1 MSFAEAPL
9 RNLQLRARID
19 SASGVFS
26 VSRQVRRTEP
36 RLLRRGFF
44 VERIFSALRTV
55 VPVPT
60 LSREEPVMRT
70 LLLSATT
77 MMLLGLAYGASPAS
91 AAPVHPVQIAA
102 PDSGIAQVRTT
113 KRRKAVRSRT
123 RRGTARATTGTTGGN
138 VEQPSRA
145 VPQSGKGGAGGA
157 GGGGAQ

>member
-1 MSFAEAPL
+1 MEL
-9 RNLQLRARID
+9 RPYA
-19 SASGVFS
+19 
-26 VSRQVRRTEP
+26 VRVCHRPFCSTC
-36 RLLRRGFF
+36 
-44 VERIFSALRTV
+44 IFSALRTV

-60 LSREEPVMRT
+60 PSREEPVMRT
-70 LLLSATT
+70 LLLSATA
-77 MMLLGLAYGASPAS
+77 MALLGLAYSASPAS
-91 AAPVHPVQIAA
+91 AAPVYPVQIAA

-123 RRGTARATTGTTGGN
+123 TRGTARATTGTTGGN